1 MFPGLAANMP
11 RVLKPKLFYDEDL
24 PDSDATDTGKNW
36 QKRRRTYRSASYL
49 LSGIGTVQSPS
60 YEPKTTDIIDMNGAR
75 VNRIAID
82 KDGKLVLP
90 PRPVGMPDSE
100 YQSWLS
106 ALLAEQAKY
115 AREGADFIPG
125 FRMPVVVR
133 RVTLVRPP
141 PHKLLNYFRGFR
153 NCCSVR
159 SVEYYQAPELLRLLV
174 NVLPA
179 LKAAASHPD
188 RGTARWATVA
198 RMEERRLAEAIQ
210 SRTSRGQ
217 QVEEVLLLT
226 KQYWEVENLLQGLR
240 GHSEHGRLGGQLA
253 AIHQDLA
260 RYRPETGGGALSTVQ
275 ALVFL
280 AGEGIHT
287 DSDSIPEN
295 MRNAI
300 IVLKLLATL
309 RARLEFYRLGLDK
322 NLPATEAGVTALLDI
337 EAASRR
343 FDVVWLPRAPR
354 PGRLVLDPATKSRS
368 YEWTVPVPMATV
380 DMLSIARVLDSE
392 YCRTLSG
399 RTQVDDMYRPL
410 RRQGDGTY
418 REMPSAR
425 VVIEGLPGGQRG
437 SPYERVRV
445 GVAMPDSHAQGM
457 VLKSLSRMPY
467 TNAQMSSGSQLTLN
481 SLVGSL
487 FQELSHL
494 THHDLSQLT
503 YKDQADGY
511 QDQDLGQR
519 LGLIADT
526 KDSRETGDQALLT
539 KAMQI
544 VQDSFLNY
552 NIEPSSRGVQ
562 MYNELTGFMHQ
573 HPGGRPPTS
582 LRFLEEMQHV
592 LMDCWFRLPNRAG
605 VADPLITPEI
615 ARRLPEHH
623 IFFVPIPQVT
633 GSDLFDEMTDDLCPN
648 DSMPSASKSLVT
660 VIIDVRGGRMIIF
673 DPLLRSTTTPGSTL
687 TVWKVLA
694 CLLSLGVRLRR
705 SNSIMREGRV
715 AYSPAAFHTVGQST
729 AHRRR
734 DDVRRA
740 ALAAYEDYRGKGIIF
755 INSRP
760 AISKNVVLAF
770 GRDDLDPDDKKDD
783 KDSNKG
789 NDRDFNR
796 GTDRDRNASQGSPP
810 SKGGGRRRQVGRGPG
825 GSGPGGSG
833 PVASTETY
841 TIGDLNPHMCLLF
854 AMNFLGTK
862 RPGMYDDPFSPA
874 LPDSWIRSLEDQQPT
889 GVTSGIDIMDN
900 VIKDRLK
907 GLFDMFF
914 TSMPLRVKPP
924 KPKDGSASTDKKQQA
939 SDSGK
944 KDLGA
949 N

>member
-1 MFPGLAANMP
+1 MIPGLAANLP
-11 RVLKPKLFYDEDL
+11 RALKPRLFYDEDL
-24 PDSDATDTGKNW
+24 PDSVTKESSKNW
-36 QKRRRTYRSASYL
+36 QKRRRTYRSASYF
-49 LSGIGTVQSPS
+49 LSGIGTAQSPS
-60 YEPKTTDIIDMNGAR
+60 YEPKTTEIIDMNGTR
-75 VNRIAID
+75 VNKIAID
-82 KDGKLVLP
+82 KDGRPVLP

-141 PHKLLNYFRGFR
+141 SNKLLNYFRGFR

-188 RGTARWATVA
+188 RGTARWGTVV
-198 RMEERRLAEAIQ
+198 RMEERKLAEAIQ
-210 SRTSRGQ
+210 ASTSRGQ

-226 KQYWEVENLLQGLR
+226 KQYWEVENLLQSLR
-240 GHSEHGRLGGQLA
+240 GHGEYKRLEGLLA
-253 AIHQDLA
+253 AIHDDLS
-260 RYRPETGGGALSTVQ
+260 RYRPETSGGAVSTIQ

-280 AGEGIHT
+280 AGERIHT
-287 DSDSIPEN
+287 DKDSIPEN
-295 MRNAI
+295 TRNAVL
-300 IVLKLLATL
+300 VLKLLATL
-309 RARLEFYRLGLDK
+309 RARLDFYRLGLDK
-322 NLPATEAGVTALLDI
+322 NLPATEAGVTTLLDI

-354 PGRLVLDPATKSRS
+354 PGRLILDPATKSRR
-368 YEWTVPVPMATV
+368 YEWTVPVPMATI
-380 DMLSIARVLDSE
+380 DLLSIARILDSE

-410 RRQGDGTY
+410 RRQSDGTY

-425 VVIEGLPGGQRG
+425 VVIEGLPGSQRG

-457 VLKSLSRMPY
+457 VLKSVSRMPY
-467 TNAQMSSGSQLTLN
+467 TNSQMSSGSQLTLN
-481 SLVGSL
+481 SLIGSL

-494 THHDLSQLT
+494 THQDLSQLT
-503 YKDQADGY
+503 YHDQSDGS
-511 QDQDLGQR
+511 QDLGQR

-526 KDSRETGDQALLT
+526 KDSRETGDQAVLA

-562 MYNELTGFMHQ
+562 MYNELTSFMHQ
-573 HPGGRPPTS
+573 QPGGRPSTNW
-582 LRFLEEMQHV
+582 RFLEEMQHV

-623 IFFVPIPQVT
+623 IFFVPIPQIT

-648 DSMPSASKSLVT
+648 DSMPSTSKSLVT
-660 VIIDVRGGRMIIF
+660 VVIDVRAGRMIIF

-705 SNSIMREGRV
+705 SSSIMREGRV
-715 AYSPAAFHTVGQST
+715 AYSSAAFHMVGQST

-770 GRDDLDPDDKKDD
+770 GRDEGDFEKQNSKDANAAQA
-783 KDSNKG
+783 S
-789 NDRDFNR
+789 RPAR
-796 GTDRDRNASQGSPP
+796 GRSGGRRS
-810 SKGGGRRRQVGRGPG
+810 GGRRRQDGW
-825 GSGPGGSG
+825 G
-833 PVASTETY
+833 PVRNTETY

-854 AMNFLGTK
+854 AMNFLSTK
-862 RPGMYDDPFSPA
+862 RPGMYDDVFSPA
-874 LPDSWIRSLEDQQPT
+874 LPDPWIRSLETQQPAD
-889 GVTSGIDIMDN
+889 VTSGIDIMDT
-900 VIKDRLK
+900 VISEKLK
-907 GLFDMFF
+907 ALYDMFF
-914 TSMPLRVKPP
+914 SSTPLSQEPSDRLPNFPARPEGLPHRV
-924 KPKDGSASTDKKQQA
+924 
-939 SDSGK
+939 SGQ
-944 KDLGA
+944 GV
-949 N
+949 

>member
-1 MFPGLAANMP
+1 MIPGLAANLP
-11 RVLKPKLFYDEDL
+11 RPLKPRLFYDEDL
-24 PDSDATDTGKNW
+24 PDSVTKESSKNW
-36 QKRRRTYRSASYL
+36 QKRRRTYRTASYF
-49 LSGIGTVQSPS
+49 LSGIGTAQSPS

-82 KDGKLVLP
+82 KDGRPVLS

-125 FRMPVVVR
+125 FRMPVVVK

-141 PHKLLNYFRGFR
+141 SNKLLNYFRGFR

-179 LKAAASHPD
+179 VKAAASHPD
-188 RGTARWATVA
+188 RGTARWATVV
-198 RMEERRLAEAIQ
+198 RMEERKLAEAIHA
-210 SRTSRGQ
+210 STSRGQ

-226 KQYWEVENLLQGLR
+226 KQYWEVENMLQGLR
-240 GHSEHGRLGGQLA
+240 GHGEYKRLEGLLA
-253 AIHQDLA
+253 AIHDDLS
-260 RYRPETGGGALSTVQ
+260 RYRPETSGGAVSTIQ

-280 AGEGIHT
+280 AGERIHT
-287 DSDSIPEN
+287 DNDSIPEN
-295 MRNAI
+295 TRNAVH
-300 IVLKLLATL
+300 VLKLLATL
-309 RARLEFYRLGLDK
+309 RARLDFYRLGLDK
-322 NLPATEAGVTALLDI
+322 NLPATEAGVTTLLDI

-354 PGRLVLDPATKSRS
+354 PGRLILDPAMKSRS
-368 YEWTVPVPMATV
+368 YEWPVPVPMATI
-380 DMLSIARVLDSE
+380 DLLSIARILASE

-410 RRQGDGTY
+410 RRQSDGTY

-457 VLKSLSRMPY
+457 
-467 TNAQMSSGSQLTLN
+467 
-481 SLVGSL
+481 
-487 FQELSHL
+487 
-494 THHDLSQLT
+494 
-503 YKDQADGY
+503 DQADGY

-526 KDSRETGDQALLT
+526 RDSRETGDQAVLA

-562 MYNELTGFMHQ
+562 MYNELTSFMHQ
-573 HPGGRPPTS
+573 QPGGRRSTNW
-582 LRFLEEMQHV
+582 RFLEEMQHV
-592 LMDCWFRLPNRAG
+592 LMDCWFRLPTRG
-605 VADPLITPEI
+605 VTDPLIMPEI

-623 IFFVPIPQVT
+623 IFFVPIPQIT
-633 GSDLFDEMTDDLCPN
+633 GSDMFNEMTDDLCPN
-648 DSMPSASKSLVT
+648 DSMPSTSKSLVT
-660 VIIDVRGGRMIIF
+660 VVIDVRAGRMIIF

-694 CLLSLGVRLRR
+694 CLLSLSVRLRR
-705 SNSIMREGRV
+705 SSSIMREGGV
-715 AYSPAAFHTVGQST
+715 AYSSAAFHMVGQST

-734 DDVRRA
+734 VDVRRA

-755 INSRP
+755 INSKP

-770 GRDDLDPDDKKDD
+770 GRDEGDFEKQDGKD
-783 KDSNKG
+783 G
-789 NDRDFNR
+789 NAAQASRPAR
-796 GTDRDRNASQGSPP
+796 GRSGGRRS
-810 SKGGGRRRQVGRGPG
+810 GGRRRQDGW
-825 GSGPGGSG
+825 G
-833 PVASTETY
+833 PVRNTETY

-854 AMNFLGTK
+854 AMNFLSTK
-862 RPGMYDDPFSPA
+862 RPGMYDDVFSPA
-874 LPDSWIRSLEDQQPT
+874 LPDPWIRSLETQQPAD
-889 GVTSGIDIMDN
+889 VTSGIDIMDT
-900 VIKDRLK
+900 VISEKLK
-907 GLFDMFF
+907 ALYDMFF
-914 TSMPLRVKPP
+914 SSTPLPQEPSDRLPNFPARPEGLPHRV
-924 KPKDGSASTDKKQQA
+924 
-939 SDSGK
+939 SGQ
-944 KDLGA
+944 GV
-949 N
+949 